1 MARYSQF
8 GPQFTVQIGGA
19 NLPAGLRGSISS
31 LTLTAGLEGSNSVEI
46 TFANPNL
53 QWIDH
58 PLLAVDQPLTLSIG
72 YAPDPL
78 EKVFV
83 GEITGVEP
91 SFPGS
96 GMPTIR
102 ITAHDFL
109 QRLTHGKVDRAFYI
123 QIPKTV
129 TIPLPDPVVAAI
141 VSGSHLLIPDLDPV
155 GGALST
161 LMTLAS
167 YIAAPDEPQ
176 KWVRKQQA
184 QSDFDFLTT
193 IAKENGWELYID
205 HSLEPKGYVLRFQF
219 LIQDYSP
226 SVTLQWGNSLMDF
239 TPRLTTVGD
248 VFGVS
253 ARVWVASLQMEFVI
267 VVSWDYDRAAFNL
280 MIYPGLGDLNTLLG
294 EKASKTI
301 SIKPTGFGNSLR
313 EILSDLLPRLNNR
326 LTGTGSTIGN
336 PAIKPGIVINL
347 LGLGGRFSGLY
358 RVTSATHAFDGS
370 GYKTNFKV
378 RKEVWF
384 GGIPVPSGPSG
395 LLGVQGQP
403 IQ

>member
-1 MARYSQF
+1 MQ
-8 GPQFTVQIGGA
+8 VGGT
-19 NLPAGLRGSISS
+19 NLPAGLRGAISS
-31 LTLTAGLEGSNSVEI
+31 VTWTTALEGSDSVEV

-53 QWIDH
+53 QWLDNPI
-58 PLLAVDQPLTLSIG
+58 LAVDQPFNLSVG

-91 SFPGS
+91 TFPSG

-102 ITAHDFL
+102 VTAHDFL
-109 QRLTHGKVDRAFYI
+109 QRLTHGQVDRAFYI
-123 QIPKTV
+123 QIPESV
-129 TIPLPDPVVAAI
+129 TIPLPDPAVAAI
-141 VSGSHLLIPDLDPV
+141 VSGSNLLIPDLDPV
-155 GGALST
+155 GGVLST

-176 KWVRKQQA
+176 KWVRKQQST
-184 QSDFDFLTT
+184 SDFDFLTA
-193 IAKENGWELYID
+193 IAKENGWEMYID
-205 HSLEPKGYVLRFQF
+205 HTAEPKGYMLRFQF
-219 LIQDYSP
+219 IVQDYAP
-226 SVTLQWGNSLMDF
+226 SVTLRWGSSLMDF

-248 VFGVS
+248 VFGIS
-253 ARVWVASLQMEFVI
+253 ARVWVASLQLEFVI
-267 VVSWDYDRAAFNL
+267 IVSWDYDRAAFDL
-280 MIYPGLGDLNTLLG
+280 MIYPGLGDLSTLLG

-313 EILSDLLPRLNNR
+313 EILSELLPRLNNR

-336 PAIKPGIVINL
+336 PAIKPGKVINL
-347 LGLGGRFSGLY
+347 IGLGGQFGGLY
-358 RVTSATHAFDGS
+358 RITSATHTFDGS
-370 GYKTNFKV
+370 GYKTSFKV

-384 GGIPVPSGPSG
+384 GGIPLPTGPGG
-395 LLGVQGQP
+395 LLRVQGQS

>member
-1 MARYSQF
+1 MARYPQF
-8 GPQFTVQIGGA
+8 GPQFTMQIGGA

-31 LTLTAGLEGSNSVEI
+31 VTWTTGIEGSDSVEV

-53 QWIDH
+53 QWLDSPI
-58 PLLAVDQPLTLSIG
+58 LKTDQSFNLSVG

-91 SFPGS
+91 SFPSG

-109 QRLTHGKVDRAFYI
+109 QRLTHGQVDRAFYI
-123 QIPKTV
+123 QIPESV

-141 VSGSHLLIPDLDPV
+141 VSGSNLLIPDLDPV
-155 GGALST
+155 GGVLST

-176 KWVRKQQA
+176 KWVRKQQSA
-184 QSDFDFLTT
+184 SDFDFLTS
-193 IAKENGWELYID
+193 IAKENGWEMYID
-205 HSLEPKGYVLRFQF
+205 HTAEPKGYRLKFQF
-219 LIQDYSP
+219 IVQDYSP
-226 SVTLQWGNSLMDF
+226 SVTLDWGSSLMDF

-253 ARVWVASLQMEFVI
+253 ARVWVASLQLEFVI

-280 MIYPGLGDLNTLLG
+280 MIYPGLGDLNLLLG

-313 EILSDLLPRLNNR
+313 EILSELLPRLNNR

-336 PAIKPGIVINL
+336 PAIKPGKVINL
-347 LGLGGRFSGLY
+347 TGLGGQFSGLY
-358 RVTSATHAFDGS
+358 RITSATHTFDGS
-370 GYKTNFKV
+370 GYKTSFKV
-378 RKEVWF
+378 RRELWF
-384 GGIPVPSGPSG
+384 GGIPVPTGPSG
-395 LLGVQGQP
+395 LLRVQGQP

>member
-1 MARYSQF
+1 
-8 GPQFTVQIGGA
+8 
-19 NLPAGLRGSISS
+19 
-31 LTLTAGLEGSNSVEI
+31 
-46 TFANPNL
+46 
-53 QWIDH
+53 
-58 PLLAVDQPLTLSIG
+58 
-72 YAPDPL
+72 
-78 EKVFV
+78 
-83 GEITGVEP
+83 
-91 SFPGS
+91 
-96 GMPTIR
+96 
-102 ITAHDFL
+102 
-109 QRLTHGKVDRAFYI
+109 
-123 QIPKTV
+123 
-129 TIPLPDPVVAAI
+129 
-141 VSGSHLLIPDLDPV
+141 
-155 GGALST
+155 
-161 LMTLAS
+161 
-167 YIAAPDEPQ
+167 
-176 KWVRKQQA
+176 
-184 QSDFDFLTT
+184 
-193 IAKENGWELYID
+193 
-205 HSLEPKGYVLRFQF
+205 
-219 LIQDYSP
+219 
-226 SVTLQWGNSLMDF
+226 MDF

-267 VVSWDYDRAAFNL
+267 VVSWDYDRASFNL

-347 LGLGGRFSGLY
+347 LGLGSQFSGLY

-384 GGIPVPSGPSG
+384 GGIPVPTGPSG
-395 LLGVQGQP
+395 LRRVQGQP

>member
-53 QWIDH
+53 QWLDH

-141 VSGSHLLIPDLDPV
+141 VSGSNLLIPDLDPV

-184 QSDFDFLTT
+184 QSDFDFLTA
-193 IAKENGWELYID
+193 IAKENGWEMYID

-226 SVTLQWGNSLMDF
+226 SVTLQWGNSLTDF

-280 MIYPGLGDLNTLLG
+280 MIYPGLGDLNKLLG

-347 LGLGGRFSGLY
+347 VGLGGQFSGLY

-395 LLGVQGQP
+395 LLRVQSQP

>member
-1 MARYSQF
+1 MARYAQF
-8 GPQFTVQIGGA
+8 GPQFTLQVGGA
-19 NLPAGLRGSISS
+19 NLPPGLRGSISS
-31 LTLTAGLEGSNSVEI
+31 VSFTAGMEGSDSVEI
-46 TFANPNL
+46 SFANPNL
-53 QWIDH
+53 QWLGH
-58 PLLAVDQPLTLSIG
+58 PLLAVDQPLSLSVG

-83 GEITGVEP
+83 GEITAVEP
-91 SFPGS
+91 SFPAS
-96 GMPTIR
+96 GMPTVR
-102 ITAHDFL
+102 VTAHDFL
-109 QRLTHGKVDRAFYI
+109 QRLTHGKVDRSFYI
-123 QIPKTV
+123 QIPETV

-141 VSGSHLLIPDLDPV
+141 VSGTHLLLPDLDPV
-155 GGALST
+155 GAALST

-176 KWVRKQQA
+176 KWVRKQQG
-184 QSDFDFLTT
+184 QSDFDFLTA
-193 IAKENGWELYID
+193 IAKENGWEMYID

-226 SVTLQWGNSLMDF
+226 SVTLHWGSSLMDF

-280 MIYPGLGDLNTLLG
+280 MIYPGLGDLSALLG
-294 EKASKTI
+294 ESASKTI

-313 EILSDLLPRLNNR
+313 EILSELLPRLNNR
-326 LTGTGSTIGN
+326 LTGSGSTIGN
-336 PAIKPGIVINL
+336 PAIKPGKVINL
-347 LGLGGRFSGLY
+347 TGLDDQFGGLY
-358 RVTSATHAFDGS
+358 RITSATHSFDGG
-370 GYKTNFKV
+370 GYKTSFKV

-395 LLGVQGQP
+395 LLRVQGQP

>member
-1 MARYSQF
+1 MARYPQF
-8 GPQFTVQIGGA
+8 GPQFTMQVGGA
-19 NLPAGLRGSISS
+19 NLPAGLRGAISS
-31 LTLTAGLEGSNSVEI
+31 VTWTTALEGADSVEV

-53 QWIDH
+53 QWLDNPI
-58 PLLAVDQPLTLSIG
+58 LAVDQPFNLSVG

-91 SFPGS
+91 SFPSG

-102 ITAHDFL
+102 VTAHDFL
-109 QRLTHGKVDRAFYI
+109 QRLTHGQVDRAFYI
-123 QIPKTV
+123 QIPESV
-129 TIPLPDPVVAAI
+129 TIPLPDPAVAAI
-141 VSGSHLLIPDLDPV
+141 VSGSNLLIPDLDPV
-155 GGALST
+155 GGVLST

-176 KWVRKQQA
+176 KWVRKQQST
-184 QSDFDFLTT
+184 SDFDFLTA
-193 IAKENGWELYID
+193 IAKENGWEMYID
-205 HSLEPKGYVLRFQF
+205 HTAEPKGYMLRFQF
-219 LIQDYSP
+219 IVQDYAP
-226 SVTLQWGNSLMDF
+226 SVTLQWGSSLMDF

-248 VFGVS
+248 VFGIS
-253 ARVWVASLQMEFVI
+253 ARVWVASLQLEFVI
-267 VVSWDYDRAAFNL
+267 VVSWDYDRAAFDL
-280 MIYPGLGDLNTLLG
+280 MIYPGLGDLSTLLG

-313 EILSDLLPRLNNR
+313 EILSELLPRLNNR

-336 PAIKPGIVINL
+336 PAIKPGKVINL
-347 LGLGGRFSGLY
+347 IGLGSQFGGLY
-358 RVTSATHAFDGS
+358 RITSATHTFDGS
-370 GYKTNFKV
+370 GYKTSFKV

-384 GGIPVPSGPSG
+384 GGIPLPTGPGG
-395 LLGVQGQP
+395 LLRVQGQS